1 MITDAPQTPGIRP
14 MVFQNDSNL
23 PFRGKKPTGGAPSK
37 SDLEGVQESLNDEY
51 RAQFDQAIALGK
63 AGDLQG
69 AAELARRTIKA
80 SEAKGGAHEASVI
93 LTFLPA
99 LYAGAPLS
107 EFRKVAY
114 RAVELLDG
122 RPHCEFLLSHARF
135 YTMQVE
141 LRADQKL
148 AALKEAESCVS
159 AGKASKTHGRWL
171 ATAWRYYGMLL
182 ALTGKMPE
190 ALMAISNA
198 VDLAQTKPSDDPL
211 ALARAHDAIGRTL
224 LEMRETGAGIEALRK
239 ALKEFKKHGSKGK
252 KEASATL
259 DLINRF

>member
-1 MITDAPQTPGIRP
+1 
-14 MVFQNDSNL
+14 MVSQNDSNQ
-23 PFRGKKPTGGAPSK
+23 PPRGKNPAGSVPSK
-37 SDLEGVQESLNDEY
+37 ADLEGVQESLNAEY

-69 AAELARRTIKA
+69 AAELARKAIKA
-80 SEAKGGAHEASVI
+80 SEAKGGSHEASVI

-99 LYAGAPLS
+99 LYPGAPLS

-114 RAVELLDG
+114 RAVDLLDG
-122 RPHCEFLLSHARF
+122 RPHCEFLISHARF

-148 AALKEAESCVS
+148 AALKEAESCVR
-159 AGKASKTHGRWL
+159 AGKASTTHGRWL
-171 ATAWRYYGMLL
+171 STAWRYYGMLL

-190 ALMAISNA
+190 ALLAMSNA
-198 VDLAQTKPSDDPL
+198 VDLAKSKPTDDPL

-224 LEMRETGAGIEALRK
+224 IEMKQTVAGVASLK
-239 ALKEFKKHGSKGK
+239 LALKEFGRHEKAHKSEVLSLK
-252 KEASATL
+252 
-259 DLINRF
+259 DLLNRLGN

>member
-1 MITDAPQTPGIRP
+1 
-14 MVFQNDSNL
+14 MVSQNDSNQ
-23 PFRGKKPTGGAPSK
+23 PRSGKKPGSGVPSK
-37 SDLEGVQESLNDEY
+37 ADLEGVQESLNAEY

-63 AGDLQG
+63 DGDLQG
-69 AAELARRTIKA
+69 AAELARTAIKA
-80 SEAKGGAHEASVI
+80 SEAKGGSHEASVI

-99 LYAGAPLS
+99 LYPGAPLS
-107 EFRKVAY
+107 EFRKAAF

-141 LRADQKL
+141 LRADQKP

-182 ALTGKMPE
+182 ALSGRMPE
-190 ALMAISNA
+190 ALVAMSNA
-198 VDLAQTKPSDDPL
+198 IDLAKHMPTDDPL
-211 ALARAHDAIGRTL
+211 ALARAYDAIGRTL
-224 LEMRETGAGIEALRK
+224 LEMRRVKEAVVSLSNALDEFTRQGRQTSKEALETKMLIQRV
-239 ALKEFKKHGSKGK
+239 SKP
-252 KEASATL
+252 ETQ
-259 DLINRF
+259 

>member
-1 MITDAPQTPGIRP
+1 
-14 MVFQNDSNL
+14 MVSQNDSNQPL
-23 PFRGKKPTGGAPSK
+23 SGKKPTGGVPSK
-37 SDLEGVQESLNDEY
+37 ADLEGVQESLSAEY

-69 AAELARRTIKA
+69 AADLARKAIKA
-80 SEAKGGAHEASVI
+80 SEVKGGSHEASVI

-99 LYAGAPLS
+99 LYPGAPLS

-141 LRADQKL
+141 LRADQKS
-148 AALKEAESCVS
+148 AALKEAEACV
-159 AGKASKTHGRWL
+159 ATGKASKTHGRWL

-182 ALTGKMPE
+182 SLSGQMPE
-190 ALMAISNA
+190 ALLAMSNA
-198 VDLAQTKPSDDPL
+198 VELAKNKPADDPL
-211 ALARAHDAIGRTL
+211 ALARAYDAIGRTL
-224 LEMRETGAGIEALRK
+224 LELKNTEAGIESLRK
-239 ALKEFKKHGSKGK
+239 ALEEFRNRAGADVR
-252 KEASATL
+252 EAREIE
-259 DLINRF
+259 LIIRKTIGRGT